1 MPRFRCF
8 FIDESDQVERFEPC
22 ESASEADA
30 RNRAYELLRSNSKA
44 LAVEI
49 WDSGH
54 FVARIPCSRGR
65 ERT

>member
-8 FIDESDQVERFEPC
+8 IIDGSDRVGAIEPC
-22 ESASEADA
+22 ESASDAEAV
-30 RNRAYELLRSNSKA
+30 NRAYELLRQNPHA
-44 LAVEI
+44 AAVEV

-54 FVARIPCSRGR
+54 FVARIPRGIAR